1 MDAVLDLTARAA
13 SFIGVIQQLCVDYP
27 EKCES
32 AQTFHLLNPNS
43 QIKELLLEQACT
55 DPAFRNKAQQLL
67 LISNRNPDQT
77 RLAECLVKRE
87 LALLDWIWDK
97 SNLVLLTDDQDQYDS
112 LPSQERWRTKIS
124 RLLYERPEE
133 RATLASKIK
142 YLPIQIVLASGGKS
156 HGTLMQRLLQEYE
169 SDYEELQVILSE
181 KHLRLLHEGKMFD
194 LQLANRLLADRDQL
208 QQILMQEEVPIP
220 FELVLAE
227 ELKEIKACRIKRELE
242 LKLVKRA
249 TTSRAMQSRTIF
261 NHFLPTEDPIE
272 TAKTM
277 DIHSLAF
284 SGGGIRSA
292 TFNLG
297 VLQAFAKAG
306 LLSRF
311 DYLSTVS
318 GGGYVGSWFVAW
330 IKRAG
335 SVHKISDRLNPD
347 RSTDPM
353 ADEVRPIR
361 WLRMYSNY
369 LSPSTGIMSVD
380 SWTVGMT
387 ITRNMLLNQILILLM
402 LFTLLVFGR
411 SLFYFW
417 DQYVTQIPATAM
429 VYSASAFILL
439 GSLLAGAG
447 MYFHAKLNSE
457 EGVKHNIN
465 TLASHLRN
473 SMLYLAYLAAFI
485 ASAWF
490 FRNQY
495 PINDKQAFLEKFFYL
510 SPLGIV
516 TFIGLISIA
525 WLGRYDRCIP
535 KSSTSKPLGIVMIGL
550 FSFLAACA
558 GLLFLA
564 SGWKLITLIGQYG
577 QTLKLGTK
585 NYSDEMAFTFGPPV
599 ILEVLAF
606 TIVIRMALLG
616 IYFPDDRREWWG
628 RIGGVVHRIAF
639 LWIIVAGATLLGLNM
654 TTYLREL
661 APNLAVAAGGWA
673 ALVLGTVRAAFSS
686 KSNEGESGYV
696 PKALNLLA
704 TTGPYLFLG
713 GLLVFLPILLNTA
726 LEQFFPD
733 QQYHPGFLLILTV
746 ILGLCTFL
754 LSWRIGV
761 NEFSMHHFYK
771 NRLVRAYL
779 GATINRTQRRDSVS
793 QFTGFNAN
801 DDLLL
806 SALTNKNGYCGPY
819 PLINTTLNASQV
831 SELDRQ
837 DRQGESFVFSPLF
850 CGFDFS
856 KTRPSDSAAQ
866 KSYDYGYRPTKQF
879 AYPSQGPH
887 IGSAMAI
894 SGAAANPNQGSHSSA
909 ATAFLLTAFNVRL
922 GWWIGNPRKSEWKS
936 SNPTIGLPYLV
947 GNLFGESNTREEYVC
962 LSDGGHFEN
971 MGLYE
976 LVRRRSAVIVLG
988 DAEQDDKFSCEG
1000 LANAIRRCRIDFGI
1014 EISID
1019 VLPITDRKD
1028 HLSSKSYAIG
1038 TIRYPGDR
1046 PFIGTLI
1053 YIKSSITKDQ
1063 PTDVRE
1069 YAAKNPLFP
1078 HQSTGDQFFDETQFE
1093 SYRKLGLSITEVALT
1108 DPKIKKIFFP
1118 QSNGNIKQHN
1128 TGSLVV

>member
-13 SFIGVIQQLCVDYP
+13 SFIGVIQQLCIDNP
-27 EKCES
+27 EKCKS
-32 AQTFHLLNPNS
+32 ADSFHLLHPDE
-43 QIKELLLEQACT
+43 QIKELLVNQACI
-55 DPAFRNKAQQLL
+55 DPGFGLKAQQLL
-67 LISNRNPDQT
+67 LISNENADQ
-77 RLAECLVKRE
+77 RLLAKCLLKRE
-87 LALLDWIWDK
+87 LALLDWLWDK
-97 SNLVLLTDDQDQYDS
+97 CNLVLLTDDQDQFDC

-124 RLLYERPEE
+124 RLLYEKPEE
-133 RATLASKIK
+133 RAKLAARIK
-142 YLPIQIVLASGGKS
+142 YLPIQIVLATGGKVY
-156 HGTLMQRLLQEYE
+156 GTLMQRLLQEFE
-169 SDYEELQVILSE
+169 ADYEELQTILSE
-181 KHLRLLHEGKMFD
+181 KHLRLLHESEPLN
-194 LQLANRLLADRDQL
+194 LQLAKDLLADREEL
-208 QQILMQEEVPIP
+208 HRILMQEEVPIP
-220 FELVLAE
+220 FELVFAE
-227 ELKEIKACRIKRELE
+227 ELNEIKANRIKREDE
-242 LKLVKRA
+242 LKLFNPPTIGRA
-249 TTSRAMQSRTIF
+249 AQGGIKLDQF
-261 NHFLPTEDPIE
+261 YPTEDPIQ

-277 DIHSLAF
+277 KLHSLAF

-318 GGGYVGSWFVAW
+318 GGGYIGSWFMAW
-330 IKRAG
+330 VKRVG
-335 SVHKISDRLNPD
+335 SVQKVSERLNPD
-347 RSTDPM
+347 KSTDPM
-353 ADEVRPIR
+353 AEEVRPIR

-387 ITRNMLLNQILILLM
+387 ITRNMLLNQVLILLM
-402 LFTLLVFGR
+402 LFTLLVLGR

-417 DQYVTQIPATAM
+417 DTYVTTIPPMAM
-429 VYSASAFILL
+429 AYSASALILL
-439 GSLLAGAG
+439 GSMLAGAG
-447 MYFHAKLNSE
+447 MHFHAKLNSSIAA
-457 EGVKHNIN
+457 KHDINRFSSNI
-465 TLASHLRN
+465 RN
-473 SMLYLAYLAAFI
+473 SMLLLAYLGAFI

-490 FRNQY
+490 FKHPY
-495 PINDKQAFLEKFFYL
+495 PIADKQAFIEKLVYL
-510 SPLGIV
+510 SPLAVI
-516 TFIGLISIA
+516 TFIGLVFIA

-535 KSSTSKPLGIVMIGL
+535 ASSFSKPLGILLIGL

-558 GLLFLA
+558 GLLFLVW
-564 SGWKLITLIGQYG
+564 GWKSIALIEQYG
-577 QTLKLGTK
+577 LTLKSGGK
-585 NYSDEMAFTFGPPV
+585 RYGDEIAFTFGPPI
-599 ILEVLAF
+599 ILEVLAL

-628 RIGGVVHRIAF
+628 RIGGVVHRLAF
-639 LWIIVAGATLLGLNM
+639 LWIIVAGATLLGLSF
-654 TTYLREL
+654 TSYLRDL
-661 APNLAVAAGGWA
+661 APHLAVAAGGWA
-673 ALVLGTVRAAFSS
+673 ALVLGTVKAAFSPKS
-686 KSNEGESGYV
+686 KGNKSGSRS
-696 PKALNLLA
+696 KILDLFAN
-704 TTGPYLFLG
+704 TGPYLFLG
-713 GLLVFLPILLNTA
+713 GLLIFLPILLNIA
-726 LEQFFPD
+726 LTQFFPN
-733 QQYHPGFLLILTV
+733 QQYQPGFLFVLTV
-746 ILGLCTFL
+746 VLGLTTFL

-779 GATINRTQRRDSVS
+779 GATIPRTQRKNSTS
-793 QFTGFNAN
+793 QFTGFNAD

-806 SALTNKNGYCGPY
+806 SGLTSKNGFSGPY
-819 PLINTTLNASQV
+819 PLINTTLNASEV

-837 DRQGESFVFSPLF
+837 DRQAESFVFSPLY

-856 KTRPSDSAAQ
+856 RTRPSVSTGQ
-866 KSYDYGYRPTKQF
+866 KSYEYGFRPTTQF
-879 AYPSQGPH
+879 AYPTQGPH

-936 SNPTIGLPYLV
+936 SNPAIGLPYLV
-947 GNLFGESNTREEYVC
+947 SSLFGESNTKDDYVC

-976 LVRRRSAVIVLG
+976 LIRRRSAVIVLG
-988 DAEQDDKFSCEG
+988 DAEQDDKFTCEG
-1000 LANAIRRCRIDFGI
+1000 LANAIRRCRIDFGV

-1028 HLSSKSYAIG
+1028 HFSTKSYAVG
-1038 TIRYPGDR
+1038 TIRYPGDK

-1053 YIKSSITKDQ
+1053 YIKSSITKDEA
-1063 PTDVRE
+1063 TDVRE

-1093 SYRKLGLSITEVALT
+1093 SYRKLGLSITEVALN
-1108 DPKIKKIFFP
+1108 DPKIKKLFFP
-1118 QSNGNIKQHN
+1118 QTNGNVKQHN